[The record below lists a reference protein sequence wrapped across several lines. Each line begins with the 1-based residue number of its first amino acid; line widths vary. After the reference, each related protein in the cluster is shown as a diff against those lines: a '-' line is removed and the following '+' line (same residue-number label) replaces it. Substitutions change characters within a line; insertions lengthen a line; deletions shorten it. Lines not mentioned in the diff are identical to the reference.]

1 MKKFQML
8 LAVLGVSCTEKI
20 DDVIIPDKKNEHK
33 DPKSSWHQL

>member
-20 DDVIIPDKKNEHK
+20 DDEIAPNEKNEHK
-33 DPKSSWHQL
+33 DPKNSWHQL